1 MGGMEHWNTLKAR
14 LKRTLVRI
22 RRRVPPG
29 LRTLLGLC
37 LVAGGMVGFLPV
49 LGFWMIPLGI
59 LVIGLDVRPV
69 LRWFRDRRERRR

>member
-1 MGGMEHWNTLKAR
+1 MENWKSLRAR
-14 LKRTLVRI
+14 LRRMLVRI

-29 LRTLLGLC
+29 ARTLLGLC
-37 LVAGGMVGFLPV
+37 LVAGGTLGFLPV

-69 LRWFRDRRERRR
+69 LRWLRERRDRMR